1 MKSNRNLAYDMTVH
15 LLTWLDHKGHNQKEI
30 YFTRFQ
36 VRTQKPFVKWVK
48 LIIYAWIDG
57 QSHVLVSASVN
68 SIVQLCP
75 EGRVGNM

>member
-1 MKSNRNLAYDMTVH
+1 M
-15 LLTWLDHKGHNQKEI
+15 
-30 YFTRFQ
+30 
-36 VRTQKPFVKWVK
+36 KWVK

-57 QSHVLVSASVN
+57 QSHVLVSAPVN